1 VLAGDGEVR
10 VSITRACS
18 AMTAAWAAMVASRSG
33 VESGDGIVASGLRHC
48 LWSVEVEVVGVET
61 ADGALCGGRPCLG
74 SCGRGRRLSL
84 IECAA
89 VGRKVRSSVAHRP
102 GSLSAGH

>member
-1 VLAGDGEVR
+1 VR

-18 AMTAAWAAMVASRSG
+18 AMTAAWAAMVAARSG

-61 ADGALCGGRPCLG
+61 ADGAVCGGARASDRADAG
-74 SCGRGRRLSL
+74 
-84 IECAA
+84 
-89 VGRKVRSSVAHRP
+89 VGCR
-102 GSLSAGH
+102 